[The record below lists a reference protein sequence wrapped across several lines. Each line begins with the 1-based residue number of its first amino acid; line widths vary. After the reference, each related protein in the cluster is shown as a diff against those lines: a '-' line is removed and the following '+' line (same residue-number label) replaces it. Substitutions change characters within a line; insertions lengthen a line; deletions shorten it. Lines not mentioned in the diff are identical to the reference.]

1 VVFAIIK
8 SFMARP
14 LRIEYAN
21 AWYHILNRGRRS
33 ERIFADRF
41 DYIGFTDL
49 LIDTSEQWNLRV
61 GAYCLMPNHYHLLVQ
76 TPDANISRCMRHIDG
91 VYTQRFNRRHEC
103 DGSLFRGRYK
113 SILIEAD
120 SYLLTLIRYIHR
132 NPLKAGLTEKLQHYP
147 WSSHRGYLSRAE
159 KWNWLHK
166 DFVLSMLSNNKA
178 EQVRNFRQF
187 ISAEDD
193 EVDEI
198 SKVLERKKWPSILGT
213 ASFIDK
219 VKILFFSEKTNDEIP
234 QSGELA
240 PTPAQIKTAV
250 CRHYR
255 INKDELMV
263 SKRGVFNESRN
274 VAIYLTRRLR
284 GDSLK
289 EIGEQFRINKY
300 SSVSSVIERLKTRI
314 AEDRKLRKRIESIVL
329 TLSKSQEQT

>member
-1 VVFAIIK
+1 
-8 SFMARP
+8 MARP

-49 LIDTSEQWNLRV
+49 LFDTSEQWNLRIA
-61 GAYCLMPNHYHLLVQ
+61 AYCLMPNHYHLLVQ

-120 SYLLTLIRYIHR
+120 SYLLTLVRYIHR
-132 NPLKAGLTEKLQHYP
+132 NPLKAGLSDRLGGYR

-159 KWNWLHK
+159 KWKWLHK
-166 DFVLSMLSNNKA
+166 DFVLSMLSNKKR
-178 EQVRNFRQF
+178 EQVKSYRQF

-219 VKILFFSEKTNDEIP
+219 VKKRFFPEKASDEVP
-234 QSGELA
+234 QSRELA

-255 INKDELMV
+255 INNDELLI
-263 SKRGVFNESRN
+263 SKRGVFNEPRN

-284 GDSLK
+284 SDSLK
-289 EIGEQFRINKY
+289 QVGEQFRIKKY
-300 SSVSSVIERLKTRI
+300 SSVSSVTERMKTVL
-314 AEDRKLRKRIESIVL
+314 AKDRNFRKGVESIAL